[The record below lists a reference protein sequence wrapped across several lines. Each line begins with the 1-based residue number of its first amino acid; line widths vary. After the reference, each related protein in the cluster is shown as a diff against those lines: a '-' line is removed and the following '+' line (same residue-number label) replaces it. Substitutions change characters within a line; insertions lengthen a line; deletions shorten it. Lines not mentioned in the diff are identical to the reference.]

1 MKVCILGFNLSSL
14 TLAKALVNQNI
25 NVDMFVSK
33 KNYITDKSRTLGI
46 SKSNIEF
53 FNKDIINIEKIIW
66 KLKKIEIFTEN
77 LKKKKY

>member
-33 KNYITDKSRTLGI
+33 KNYRTDKSRTLGI